1 MEIGAS
7 VITMA
12 AGGQYSVRLL
22 SGSLIPIRK
31 NNLTALTRLAVL
43 PVLSTAR
50 RLVILFFRMGI
61 FDVKHGY
68 RLNQRKAWL
77 LRRQS
82 RIIYTFL
89 TLNFCGPQFMKFT
102 TRFNPKL
109 YELMS
114 GYNRERLIKDVGA
127 GLTVSV
133 VALPLAMAF
142 AIASGLKPEAGLF
155 TAIIAGF
162 LISLFSGSRV
172 QIGGPAGAFIVIVYG
187 IVAQYGVGGLLLATF
202 MSGVMLWLMGFLR
215 MGVLIKFIP
224 VAVIIGFTNGIAVL
238 IGLSQIKDFL
248 GLRIEGKVPAEFF
261 ALMQTLWQAL
271 PTWNGAALAVAL
283 LSLGIIVGWQQT
295 MKRKITLPEETGMLP
310 RVSGS
315 LALIPGSIVAL
326 VVATL
331 LVALFGLNVETI
343 GSRFGGIPQ
352 GLPEF
357 TVPDYSWA
365 MVKGLFLPA
374 MTLAVLGAIESL
386 LCARV
391 ADSMI
396 RDKHD
401 SNQELLA
408 QGFANMVMPFF
419 GGMPA
424 TGTIARTVTNIK
436 NGGSSPVA
444 GMVHALALL
453 MVVLVAAPL
462 AQYIPLP
469 ALSAILMFV
478 AWNMGEWRE
487 FARLRTFRLPY
498 RLILLS
504 VFVLTVVVDLTVAV
518 EVGIFFACFIF
529 IYRISSL
536 STAEKTQLPANTH
549 QDGVAT
555 YKLTGAIFFGA
566 VKLIDDMLANVPE
579 KALVLDFSSVIYVD
593 SSGEESL
600 EELLEIYQEKG
611 VPILVY
617 GLRQQPTDLLTRT
630 QWLQRLGANNVF
642 ADVHGVQKRLD
653 VL

>member
-1 MEIGAS
+1 M
-7 VITMA
+7 
-12 AGGQYSVRLL
+12 
-22 SGSLIPIRK
+22 
-31 NNLTALTRLAVL
+31 
-43 PVLSTAR
+43 
-50 RLVILFFRMGI
+50 
-61 FDVKHGY
+61 
-68 RLNQRKAWL
+68 
-77 LRRQS
+77 
-82 RIIYTFL
+82 
-89 TLNFCGPQFMKFT
+89 MKFT

-109 YELMS
+109 FELTQ
-114 GYNRERLIKDVGA
+114 GYPRRRLIKDLGA
-127 GLTVSV
+127 GLTVAV

-155 TAIIAGF
+155 TAIIGGF

-187 IVAQYGVGGLLLATF
+187 IVEQYGVGGLLLATF

-238 IGLSQIKDFL
+238 IGLSQIKDFF
-248 GLRIEGKVPAEFF
+248 GLEVAGKMPAEFF
-261 ALMQTLWQAL
+261 AMLKTLWQAL
-271 PTWNGAALAVAL
+271 PSWNPQALGVAL
-283 LSLGIIVGWQQT
+283 LSLAIIIMWQWRA
-295 MKRKITLPEETGMLP
+295 KKNAVAFDKAGLLP

-326 VVATL
+326 VAATL
-331 LVALFGLNVETI
+331 MVQLFGLQVETI
-343 GSRFGGIPQ
+343 GSKFNGIPQ
-352 GLPEF
+352 GLPEITIPNF
-357 TVPDYSWA
+357 SWNEI
-365 MVKGLFLPA
+365 KGLFLPA
-374 MTLAVLGAIESL
+374 ATLAVLGAIESL

-408 QGFANMVMPFF
+408 QGFANMVVPFF

-436 NGGSSPVA
+436 NGGGSPIA

-453 MVVLVAAPL
+453 VVVLAAAPL
-462 AQYIPLP
+462 AQYIPLA

-498 RLILLS
+498 RIILLS

-518 EVGIFFACFIF
+518 QVGIFFACFIF

-536 STAEKTQLPANTH
+536 STAEAFKLPDDFAAE
-549 QDGVAT
+549 GVAA
-555 YKLTGAIFFGA
+555 YRLTGALFFGA
-566 VKLIDDMLANVPE
+566 VKFVDELLVNVP
-579 KALVLDFSSVIYVD
+579 KRALVLDFSGVIYID

-600 EELLEIYQEKG
+600 EELLELYQEKNI
-611 VPILVY
+611 PILIY
-617 GLRQQPTDLLTRT
+617 GLRQQPQDLLKRTR
-630 QWLQRLGANNVF
+630 WLQRLGEGHVF
-642 ADVHGVQKRLD
+642 SDMADLQAWLAKY
-653 VL
+653 

>member
-1 MEIGAS
+1 
-7 VITMA
+7 
-12 AGGQYSVRLL
+12 
-22 SGSLIPIRK
+22 
-31 NNLTALTRLAVL
+31 
-43 PVLSTAR
+43 
-50 RLVILFFRMGI
+50 
-61 FDVKHGY
+61 
-68 RLNQRKAWL
+68 
-77 LRRQS
+77 
-82 RIIYTFL
+82 
-89 TLNFCGPQFMKFT
+89 MKVT

-142 AIASGLKPEAGLF
+142 AIASGLPPQSGLF
-155 TAIIAGF
+155 TAIIGGF

-187 IVAQYGVGGLLLATF
+187 IVEQYGGSGLLLATL

-224 VAVIIGFTNGIAVL
+224 VSVIIGFTNGIAVL

-248 GLRIEGKVPAEFF
+248 GLQIEGKVPAEFF
-261 ALMQTLWQAL
+261 ALVKTLWQAL
-271 PTWNGAALAVAL
+271 PTWNASAVMVSL
-283 LSLGIIVGWQQT
+283 LSLGLIIAWQAV
-295 MKRKITLPEETGMLP
+295 MKRKMSLPAEAGLLP

-326 VVATL
+326 VAATL
-331 LVALFGLNVETI
+331 LVSTTGLDVETI

-352 GLPEF
+352 GLPEL
-357 TVPDYSWA
+357 TVPSFSWEE
-365 MVKGLFLPA
+365 MKGLFLPA

-408 QGFANMVMPFF
+408 QGFANMVVPFF

-436 NGGSSPVA
+436 NGGNSPVA
-444 GMVHALALL
+444 GMVHALCLL
-453 MVVLVAAPL
+453 VVVLAAAPL

-487 FARLRTFRLPY
+487 FVRLKTFRMPY
-498 RLILLS
+498 RISLLL

-536 STAEKTQLPANTH
+536 STAERFELPEEMPQVA
-549 QDGVAT
+549 GVT
-555 YKLTGAIFFGA
+555 SFKLTGAIFFGA
-566 VKLIDDMLANVPE
+566 VKLIDDMLIDMPS
-579 KALVLDFSSVIYVD
+579 KALVLDFSSVIYID

-600 EELLEIYQEKG
+600 EELLEVYQDKG

-617 GLRQQPTDLLTRT
+617 GLRQQPWDLLTRT
-630 QWLQRLGANNVF
+630 GWLKRLGSENVLK
-642 ADVHGVQKRLD
+642 DVGELQNRLSALD
-653 VL
+653 